1 MKIYIIFENNEEEY
15 DDYIDWILEIYKE
28 KEKAEKR
35 FIELIKTNKH
45 VKDREVNLEEHY
57 KDTEENCRA
66 NIGAYR
72 LEQHEII
79 E

>member
-1 MKIYIIFENNEEEY
+1 MKVYIIFKNNEEEY
-15 DDYIDWILEIYKE
+15 EDYGDWIEEIYKD

-35 FIELIKTNKH
+35 FIELIKTNKYA
-45 VKDREVNLEEHY
+45 KDREVNLEKHY
-57 KDTEENCRA
+57 KDTEKYCDA

>member
-1 MKIYIIFENNEEEY
+1 MKHQNESQIYNRRKEE
-15 DDYIDWILEIYKE
+15 IKWL

-72 LEQHEII
+72 LEQYEII

>member
-1 MKIYIIFENNEEEY
+1 MNVYIIFKNNEEEY
-15 DDYIDWILEIYKE
+15 EEYVDWIEEIYIN

-35 FIELIKTNKH
+35 FIKLIKTN
-45 VKDREVNLEEHY
+45 Y
-57 KDTEENCRA
+57 YIKDTKIRKARYNE

-72 LEQHEII
+72 LEEHKITDWES

>member
-1 MKIYIIFENNEEEY
+1 MKHQNESQIYNRRKEE
-15 DDYIDWILEIYKE
+15 IKWL

-45 VKDREVNLEEHY
+45 VKDRKVDLEKHY
-57 KDTEENCRA
+57 KDIEENCRA